1 MFNKHSLMESTS
13 SYKIYEMTKDHEFY
27 HKLGMSVKNRRI
39 NERNVKNI
47 KSSMR
52 KHNLLMYRPILIL
65 EDGTIIDG
73 QHRYL
78 SCISLGLTL
87 YLQIIEKKDVSST
100 IMINLNTNQTNWG
113 LPQFANYWAKQTN
126 KKLAQRIYSK
136 FLEYK
141 ENNLVSNGVLIALF
155 NHEYS
160 RASQTINGN
169 EAFKNGRMP
178 FHRDFVEDNLAKFR
192 QLKTA
197 AVHVPLQTSTLKKQQ
212 FQQALLY
219 CLSTKCFSFD
229 KFVENLCR
237 SRHQLNK
244 LAKEVD
250 IRAEMVRIESRK

>member
-1 MFNKHSLMESTS
+1 LLKNLKPSKTKV
-13 SYKIYEMTKDHEFY
+13 YKIDINHADY
-27 HKLGMSVKNRRI
+27 HGLKRCDTNRPI
-39 NERNVKNI
+39 NNRNVQNI
-47 KSSMR
+47 QKSMSMY
-52 KHNLLMYRPILIL
+52 NLLKYRPILIL
-65 EDGTIIDG
+65 ENGTIVDG
-73 QHRYL
+73 EHRYKAAKD
-78 SCISLGLTL
+78 LGLPL
-87 YLQIIEKKDVSST
+87 YVMFISKKDAEST

-113 LPQFANYWAKQTN
+113 LPQFANYWAKQTD
-126 KKLAQRIYSK
+126 KKLAQRIYSR

-155 NHEYS
+155 NGEHS
-160 RASQTINGN
+160 RAKQTKNGN
-169 EAFKNGRMP
+169 EEFKNGRMP

-197 AVHVPLQTSTLKKQQ
+197 AVHVPIQTVTLKKQQ

-219 CLSTKCFSFD
+219 CLSTDCFSFD
-229 KFVENLCR
+229 RFVENLCR

>member
-155 NHEYS
+155 NREYS

-197 AVHVPLQTSTLKKQQ
+197 AVHVPIQISTLKKQQ

>member
-1 MFNKHSLMESTS
+1 MLKNLKQSETKA
-13 SYKIYEMTKDHEFY
+13 YKIDTDHILY
-27 HKLGMSVKNRRI
+27 HGLERCNTNRPL
-39 NERNVKNI
+39 NNRNVKNI
-47 KSSMR
+47 QQSMSMQ
-52 KHNLLMYRPILIL
+52 NLLKYRPILVL
-65 EDGTIIDG
+65 ENGKIVDGE
-73 QHRYL
+73 HRYQAAKN
-78 SCISLGLTL
+78 LGLPL
-87 YLQIIEKKDVSST
+87 YVMFISKEDAAST
-100 IMINLNTNQTNWG
+100 IMISLNTNQTNWG
-113 LPQFANYWAKQTN
+113 LPQFANYWAKQN
-126 KKLAQRIYSK
+126 DNKLAKKIYSK

-141 ENNLVSNGVLIALF
+141 ENNLVSNGILIALF

-178 FHRDFVEDNLAKFR
+178 FARDFVEDILAKFR
-192 QLKTA
+192 LLKTA
-197 AVHVPLQTSTLKKQQ
+197 AVYVPLQNSTLKKQQ

-219 CLSTKCFSFD
+219 CLSTNCFSFD

>member
-1 MFNKHSLMESTS
+1 MWKNLKESDVKT
-13 SYKIYEMTKDHEFY
+13 YKIDTDHILY
-27 HKLGMSVKNRRI
+27 HGLGRCNTNRDINNKN
-39 NERNVKNI
+39 VQNI
-47 KSSMR
+47 QQSLSM
-52 KHNLLMYRPILIL
+52 HNLLKYRPILIL
-65 EDGTIIDG
+65 ENGEIADG
-73 QHRYL
+73 QHRYEAAKN
-78 SCISLGLTL
+78 LGIPF
-87 YLQIIEKKDVSST
+87 YIMVIKKKDAASS

-113 LPQFANYWAKQTN
+113 LPQFANYWAKQTDN
-126 KKLAQRIYSK
+126 KLAKKIYSK

-155 NHEYS
+155 NHDYS
-160 RASQTINGN
+160 RASQTKNGN
-169 EAFKNGRMP
+169 EEFKNGRMP
-178 FHRDFVEDNLAKFR
+178 FDRDFVEDKLAKFR

-197 AVHVPLQTSTLKKQQ
+197 AVFIPIQTTTLKKQQ

-229 KFVENLCR
+229 RFVKNLCR

>member
-1 MFNKHSLMESTS
+1 MFNKNSLTESTS
-13 SYKIYEMTKDHEFY
+13 PYKIYEMTKEHEFY
-27 HKLGMSVKNRRI
+27 YELGMSVKNRRI
-39 NERNVKNI
+39 NEKNVKNI
-47 KSSMR
+47 RTSMQ
-52 KHNLLMYRPILIL
+52 KQNLLMYRPILIL

-87 YLQIIEKKDVSST
+87 YLQIINKKDALPSL
-100 IMINLNTNQTNWG
+100 MISLNTNQTNWG
-113 LPQFANYWAKQTN
+113 LPQFANYWAKQN
-126 KKLAQRIYSK
+126 DKKLAKKIYSK

-169 EAFKNGRMP
+169 EAFKNGKMP
-178 FHRDFVEDNLAKFR
+178 FARDFVEDILAKFR
-192 QLKTA
+192 LLKTA
-197 AVHVPLQTSTLKKQQ
+197 AVYVPLQNSTLKKQQ

-250 IRAEMVRIESRK
+250 IRAEIVRIESRK